1 MEFIILLI
9 VIVAVLVLPLKMAA
23 AMLGARNTGAF
34 HCLFAL
40 LLAVIIQRFVG
51 GLIPGVTEEYG
62 MLITIPLAAIAYML
76 VLGTGFLK
84 AVLIAIVQGLILI
97 GATLLLGTLLA
108 AV

>member
-9 VIVAVLVLPLKMAA
+9 VILAVLVLPLKMAA
-23 AMLGARNTGAF
+23 ALLGARNTGAF
-34 HCLFAL
+34 YCLFAL

-51 GLIPGVTEEYG
+51 GIIPGVTEEYG

-84 AVLIAIVQGLILI
+84 AILIAIVQGLILI
-97 GATLLLGTLLA
+97 GLTMLMGGFLTTL
-108 AV
+108 